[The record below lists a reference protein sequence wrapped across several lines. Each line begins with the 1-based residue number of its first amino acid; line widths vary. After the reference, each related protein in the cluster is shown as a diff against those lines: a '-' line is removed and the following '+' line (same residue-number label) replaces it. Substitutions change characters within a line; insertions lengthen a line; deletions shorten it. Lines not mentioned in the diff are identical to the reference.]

1 MALIG
6 RPLGPKRRPFLI
18 TLGKFTQSPRN
29 AFKAPLSCPQARLT
43 AGPTGDSSTVTGM
56 AVALCRQAQLPLPL
70 KLPQQQ
76 QQLPAQ
82 LHVQTTVDVKG
93 GAGDVL
99 STIGG

>member
-18 TLGKFTQSPRN
+18 TLGKFTQSPRGV
-29 AFKAPLSCPQARLT
+29 FKAPLSCPQARLT

-56 AVALCRQAQLPLPL
+56 AVALCRQAQLPL

-76 QQLPAQ
+76 QQQQLPQQ

-93 GAGDVL
+93 GASDVL
-99 STIGG
+99 SAIGG

>member
-18 TLGKFTQSPRN
+18 TLGKFTQSPRD

-56 AVALCRQAQLPLPL
+56 AVALCRQAQLP
-70 KLPQQQ
+70 
-76 QQLPAQ
+76 AQ
-82 LHVQTTVDVKG
+82 LHVQTTIDVKG
-93 GAGDVL
+93 GASDVL
-99 STIGG
+99 SAIGG

>member
-18 TLGKFTQSPRN
+18 TLGKFTQSPRD

-99 STIGG
+99 SAIGG

>member
-18 TLGKFTQSPRN
+18 TLGKFTQSPRD
-29 AFKAPLSCPQARLT
+29 AFKAPLSCPQARRE

-70 KLPQQQ
+70 KLPQQ
-76 QQLPAQ
+76 LQ

-99 STIGG
+99 SAIGG

>member
-18 TLGKFTQSPRN
+18 TLGKFTQSPRGV
-29 AFKAPLSCPQARLT
+29 FKAPLSCPQARLT
-43 AGPTGDSSTVTGM
+43 AGPTGDASTVTGM
-56 AVALCRQAQLPLPL
+56 AVALCRQVQLPLPL
-70 KLPQQQ
+70 KLPQQLQ
-76 QQLPAQ
+76 QQ

-93 GAGDVL
+93 GASDVL

>member
-18 TLGKFTQSPRN
+18 TLGKFTQSPRGV
-29 AFKAPLSCPQARLT
+29 FKAPLSCPQARLT
-43 AGPTGDSSTVTGM
+43 AGPTGDASTVTGM
-56 AVALCRQAQLPLPL
+56 AVALGRQVQLPL
-70 KLPQQQ
+70 KLPQQLQ
-76 QQLPAQ
+76 QQLQQQ

-93 GAGDVL
+93 GASDVL

>member
-18 TLGKFTQSPRN
+18 TLGKFTQSPRD

-76 QQLPAQ
+76 QQL
-82 LHVQTTVDVKG
+82 HVQTTVDVKG

-99 STIGG
+99 SAIGG